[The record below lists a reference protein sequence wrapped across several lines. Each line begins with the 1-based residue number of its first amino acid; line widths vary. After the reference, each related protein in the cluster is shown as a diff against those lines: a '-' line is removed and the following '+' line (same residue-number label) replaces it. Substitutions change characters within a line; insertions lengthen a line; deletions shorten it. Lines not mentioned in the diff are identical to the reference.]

1 MIIHGKQMRITVT
14 ENHQYNMWELFK
26 DKNTINEKNIIG
38 FISFGIMVL
47 FAIIDLATGI
57 LYMGYVGGGQL
68 EINDTI
74 YNSFVMVTL
83 GCFGISAFEKVKNK
97 EQDVK

>member
-1 MIIHGKQMRITVT
+1 MISHGKQMQTTVT

-57 LYMGYVGGGQL
+57 IYIGYVGGGQL

-83 GCFGISAFEKVKNK
+83 GCFGISAFEKVKQKN
-97 EQDVK
+97 EEV

>member
-1 MIIHGKQMRITVT
+1 
-14 ENHQYNMWELFK
+14 MWKLFK
-26 DKNTINEKNIIG
+26 NKNDINEKNIIG
-38 FISFGIMVL
+38 FISFSVMVL

-83 GCFGISAFEKVKNK
+83 GCFGISAFEKIKTK
-97 EQDVK
+97 

>member
-1 MIIHGKQMRITVT
+1 
-14 ENHQYNMWELFK
+14 MWELFK

-57 LYMGYVGGGQL
+57 LYMGYVGGAQL

-83 GCFGISAFEKVKNK
+83 GCFGISAFEKVKKNDEK
-97 EQDVK
+97 V

>member
-1 MIIHGKQMRITVT
+1 MAEKD
-14 ENHQYNMWELFK
+14 NMWELFK

-57 LYMGYVGGGQL
+57 IYMGYVGGGQL

-83 GCFGISAFEKVKNK
+83 GCFGISAFEKVKTK
-97 EQDVK
+97 E

>member
-1 MIIHGKQMRITVT
+1 
-14 ENHQYNMWELFK
+14 MWELFK

-83 GCFGISAFEKVKNK
+83 GCFGISEFEKIKNK
-97 EQDVK
+97 E

>member
-1 MIIHGKQMRITVT
+1 
-14 ENHQYNMWELFK
+14 MWKIFR
-26 DKNTINEKNIIG
+26 DKNNINEKNIVG
-38 FISFGIMVL
+38 FISFTVMVL
-47 FAIIDLATGI
+47 FAIADLVTGI
-57 LYMGYVGGGQL
+57 AFMGYVGEGKL

-97 EQDVK
+97 EQDVE

>member
-1 MIIHGKQMRITVT
+1 
-14 ENHQYNMWELFK
+14 MWELFK

-57 LYMGYVGGGQL
+57 IYMGYVGGGQL

-83 GCFGISAFEKVKNK
+83 GCFGIRAFEKVKNK
-97 EQDVK
+97 EQDVE